1 MTRPGPLLR
10 LVHSLERRRAGR
22 SYRVR
27 FELRR
32 LASSAGAASGGAPG
46 TVSAA
51 ALDTDAH
58 GPRVFI
64 LGSGERVDLS
74 SPVGLLPRHVA
85 VLTVPYPDGVQ
96 VRVISLHP
104 DRGLVHLRREAAHDG
119 HAQRTAGAGAEHTP
133 VLDDDERG
141 ALGATL
147 STPVGGLIGWG
158 HVSCLFDGYIL
169 EAWAELERPTDV
181 VRLPSEEPRL
191 LAKGEQLAFFN
202 GSSVRPV
209 GNVVSS
215 VSGPGGGGHA
225 VPALVADMPDLDLE
239 PGSLV
244 LRSREGL
251 HRIEPTPREL
261 RRGILIGR
269 SRRCVLGRG
278 FDENDGLSRLHALV
292 MLVEDG
298 VYAFDLA
305 SRYGLRDVARPN
317 RLIHTAR
324 LDDGVG
330 CLVYGAGHLLFE
342 R

>member
-1 MTRPGPLLR
+1 MQ
-10 LVHSLERRRAGR
+10 
-22 SYRVR
+22 
-27 FELRR
+27 LRR
-32 LASSAGAASGGAPG
+32 LASSVGAPPFMA
-46 TVSAA
+46 TAA
-51 ALDTDAH
+51 ALDTDAQ
-58 GPRVFI
+58 GPRAFI
-64 LGSGERVDLS
+64 LGTGERVDLTA
-74 SPVGLLPRHVA
+74 PHGLLPRHVA
-85 VLTVPYPDGVQ
+85 VLTVPYADGVQ

-104 DRGLVHLRREAAHDG
+104 DRGLVHLRRDAPLPP
-119 HAQRTAGAGAEHTP
+119 AEVTP
-133 VLDDDERG
+133 DDDEDG
-141 ALGATL
+141 GLGATL
-147 STPVGGLIGWG
+147 STPVGGLIGWAR
-158 HVSCLFDGYIL
+158 VSCLFDGFIL
-169 EAWAELERPTDV
+169 EVAAELERPSDV
-181 VRLPSEEPRL
+181 VRLPADEPRL

-225 VPALVADMPDLDLE
+225 VPALVADVPDLDVD

-244 LRSREGL
+244 LRSRGGV

-292 MLVEDG
+292 MLVDDG